1 MKKKER
7 KRSIS
12 IKNSFIKKKIFQLIA
27 YIHKMYNIL
36 ILINLDRDTNL
47 DVIKNSQNNYY
58 FIYNLIILNF
68 IIIF

>member
-1 MKKKER
+1 
-7 KRSIS
+7 
-12 IKNSFIKKKIFQLIA
+12 
-27 YIHKMYNIL
+27 MYNIL

>member
-27 YIHKMYNIL
+27 YIHKIYNIL
-36 ILINLDRDTNL
+36 ILINLG
-47 DVIKNSQNNYY
+47 VIKK
-58 FIYNLIILNF
+58 FAK
-68 IIIF
+68 